1 MTSADTDE
9 NVVSENITGTFMQ
22 SHIIKDLSLTTSY
35 IASLFHN
42 ATTICAYYVHSNF
55 FLSHLNIGNR
65 LVRRSN

>member
-42 ATTICAYYVHSNF
+42 ATTICAYVHSNF
-55 FLSHLNIGNR
+55 FLSHLNISNR